1 MNLLAFA
8 GRRLAGAAVL
18 LVLLSAAVFAVTA
31 VLPGDAVS
39 AVAGVDASAAQR
51 ADVRAG
57 LGLDRPAAERYAAW
71 AADAVRGDLGHGFV
85 GERPVADILATR
97 LPNSL
102 LLAGL
107 TLAVT
112 APLATLLGL
121 WTGLRGGGT
130 ADRVVST
137 GAQVLAAIPEFV
149 VAALLVAVLAVWAG
163 VLPRVSVVP
172 LGGTPLDAP
181 RALVLPVLTLSAV
194 GLAVATRLLR
204 VSVAD
209 AAATPYCEAARLSG
223 VRGIRLAVRH
233 VLPNAAGPAVQAL
246 TLTTGALVGSAVVV
260 ENVFDYPG
268 IGRELQLAVAARDVP
283 MVQGIATALVAVMLL
298 VLLLGDV
305 CARLIGAREGH
316 GR

>member
-1 MNLLAFA
+1 MNLAAFV
-8 GRRLAGAAVL
+8 GRRLAGAAAL
-18 LVLLSAAVFAVTA
+18 LVLLSAVIFAATA

-39 AVAGVDASAAQR
+39 AVAGADASEARR

-57 LGLDRPAAERYAAW
+57 LGLDRPAAERYADWLAG
-71 AADAVRGDLGHGFV
+71 AVEGDLGRGFV
-85 GERPVADILATR
+85 GGRPVTEVLSAR

-121 WTGLRGGGT
+121 WTGLRGGA
-130 ADRVVST
+130 ADRFVST
-137 GAQVLAAIPEFV
+137 AAQILAALPEFV
-149 VAALLVAVLAVWAG
+149 VATLLAAVLAVWLEI
-163 VLPRVSVVP
+163 LPRVSVIP
-172 LGGTPLDAP
+172 LGGTPLDVP
-181 RALVLPVLTLSAV
+181 HALILPVLTLSAV

-204 VSVAD
+204 VCVAD
-209 AAATPYCEAARLSG
+209 VAAGPYCEAARLNG
-223 VRGIRLAVRH
+223 VRGVRLAVRH

-268 IGRELQLAVAARDVP
+268 IGRELQLAVAARDIP
-283 MVQGIATALVAVMLL
+283 MVQGISTALAG
-298 VLLLGDV
+298 VLLMVLLAGDI
-305 CARLIGAREGH
+305 CARLLGAREGH

>member
-8 GRRLAGAAVL
+8 ARRLAGAVGL
-18 LVLLSAAVFAVTA
+18 LVLLSAAVFAATA

-51 ADVRAG
+51 AEVRAE
-57 LGLDRPAAERYAAW
+57 LGLDRPAVQRYADW
-71 AADAVRGDLGHGFV
+71 AAGAVRGDLGRGFV
-85 GERPVADILATR
+85 GERPVADVLATR

-102 LLAGL
+102 LLAAL

-121 WTGLRGGGT
+121 WTGLRGGV

-137 GAQVLAAIPEFV
+137 SAQILAAVPEFV
-149 VAALLVAVLAVWAG
+149 VAALLVAVLAVWLE
-163 VLPRVSVVP
+163 VLPRVSVIP
-172 LGGTPLDAP
+172 LGGTPLDVP
-181 RALVLPVLTLSAV
+181 DALVLPVLTLSAV

-204 VSVAD
+204 ASVAD
-209 AAATPYCEAARLSG
+209 TAATPYCEAARLNG
-223 VRGIRLAVRH
+223 VRGVRLAVRH
-233 VLPNAAGPAVQAL
+233 ILPNAAGPAVQAL

-283 MVQGIATALVAVMLL
+283 MVQGIATALVAVMLAVL
-298 VLLLGDV
+298 VLGDV
-305 CARLIGAREGH
+305 CARLLGAREGH

>member
-8 GRRLAGAAVL
+8 ARRLAEAVVL
-18 LVLLSAAVFAVTA
+18 LVLLSAAVFAATA

-39 AVAGVDASAAQR
+39 AVAGVDASETQR
-51 ADVRAG
+51 AEVRAE
-57 LGLDRPAAERYAAW
+57 LGLDRPAVQRYADW
-71 AADAVRGDLGHGFV
+71 AAGAVRGDLGRGFV
-85 GERPVADILATR
+85 GERPVADVLTTR

-121 WTGLRGGGT
+121 WTGLRGGV

-137 GAQVLAAIPEFV
+137 SAQILAAVPEFV
-149 VAALLVAVLAVWAG
+149 VAALLVAVLAVWLE
-163 VLPRVSVVP
+163 VLPRVSVIP
-172 LGGTPLDAP
+172 LRGTPLDVP
-181 RALVLPVLTLSAV
+181 DALVLPVLTLSAV

-204 VSVAD
+204 ASVAD
-209 AAATPYCEAARLSG
+209 TAARPYCEAARLNG
-223 VRGIRLAVRH
+223 VRGVRLAVRH
-233 VLPNAAGPAVQAL
+233 ILPNAAGPAVQAL

-283 MVQGIATALVAVMLL
+283 MVQGIATALVAVMLA

-305 CARLIGAREGH
+305 CARLLGAREGH

>member
-1 MNLLAFA
+1 MSLIAFA
-8 GRRLAGAAVL
+8 GRRLVGAAVL
-18 LVLLSAAVFAVTA
+18 LVVLSAVVFAATA

-51 ADVRAG
+51 AEVRAE
-57 LGLDRPAAERYAAW
+57 LGLDRPAAERYAHW
-71 AADAVRGDLGHGFV
+71 VEDAVRGDLGHGFV
-85 GERPVADILATR
+85 GDRPVTDVLATR

-112 APLATLLGL
+112 APLAALLGL
-121 WTGLRGGGT
+121 WTGLRGGG
-130 ADRVVST
+130 ADRFVST
-137 GAQVLAAIPEFV
+137 AAQILAAVPEFV
-149 VAALLVAVLAVWAG
+149 VAALLVAVLAVWLEL
-163 VLPRVSVVP
+163 LPRVSVIP
-172 LGGTPLDAP
+172 LGGTPLDVP
-181 RALVLPVLTLSAV
+181 HALILPVLTLSAV

-209 AAATPYCEAARLSG
+209 AAATPYCEAARLNG
-223 VRGIRLAVRH
+223 VRGVRLAVRH
-233 VLPNAAGPAVQAL
+233 ILPNAAGPAVHAL

-268 IGRELQLAVAARDVP
+268 IGRELQLAVAARDIP
-283 MVQGIATALVAVMLL
+283 MVQGIATVLAGVMLV
-298 VLLLGDV
+298 VLLTGDI
-305 CARLIGAREGH
+305 CARLLGAREGH

>member
-8 GRRLAGAAVL
+8 ARRLAGAAVL
-18 LVLLSAAVFAVTA
+18 LVLLSAAVFAATA

-39 AVAGVDASAAQR
+39 AVAGVDASEAQR
-51 ADVRAG
+51 AEVRAE
-57 LGLDRPAAERYAAW
+57 LGLDRPAVQRYADW
-71 AADAVRGDLGHGFV
+71 AAGALRGDLGRGFV
-85 GERPVADILATR
+85 GERPVADVLATR

-107 TLAVT
+107 TLALT

-121 WTGLRGGGT
+121 WTGLRGGV

-137 GAQVLAAIPEFV
+137 SAQILAAVPEFV
-149 VAALLVAVLAVWAG
+149 VAALLVAVLAVWLE
-163 VLPRVSVVP
+163 VLPRVSVIP
-172 LGGTPLDAP
+172 LGGTPLDVP
-181 RALVLPVLTLSAV
+181 DALVLPVLTLGAV

-204 VSVAD
+204 ASVAD
-209 AAATPYCEAARLSG
+209 IAATPYCEAARLNG
-223 VRGIRLAVRH
+223 VRGVRLAVRH
-233 VLPNAAGPAVQAL
+233 ILPNAAGPAVQAL

-283 MVQGIATALVAVMLL
+283 MVQGIATALVAVMLA

-305 CARLIGAREGH
+305 CARLLGAREGH

>member
-1 MNLLAFA
+1 MSLVAFA
-8 GRRLAGAAVL
+8 GRRLVGAAVL
-18 LVLLSAAVFAVTA
+18 LVVLSAVVFAATA

-51 ADVRAG
+51 TEVRAE
-57 LGLDRPAAERYAAW
+57 LGLDRPAAERYAHW
-71 AADAVRGDLGHGFV
+71 AAGAVRGDLGHGFV
-85 GERPVADILATR
+85 GDRQVTDVLATR

-112 APLATLLGL
+112 APLAALLGL
-121 WTGLRGGGT
+121 WTGLRGGG
-130 ADRVVST
+130 ADRFVST
-137 GAQVLAAIPEFV
+137 AAQVLAAVPEFV
-149 VAALLVAVLAVWAG
+149 VAALLVAVLAVWLEL
-163 VLPRVSVVP
+163 LPRVSVIP
-172 LGGTPLDAP
+172 LGGTPLDVP
-181 RALVLPVLTLSAV
+181 HALILPVLTLSAV

-209 AAATPYCEAARLSG
+209 AAATPYCEAARLNG
-223 VRGIRLAVRH
+223 VRGVRLAVRH
-233 VLPNAAGPAVQAL
+233 ILPNAAGPAVHAL

-268 IGRELQLAVAARDVP
+268 IGRELQLAVAARDIP
-283 MVQGIATALVAVMLL
+283 MVQGIATVLAGVMLV
-298 VLLLGDV
+298 VLLTGDI
-305 CARLIGAREGH
+305 CARLLGAREGH

>member
-1 MNLLAFA
+1 MSVIAFA

-18 LVLLSAAVFAVTA
+18 LVLLSGVIFAATA

-39 AVAGVDASAAQR
+39 AVAGVDASEAQR
-51 ADVRAG
+51 AEVRAG
-57 LGLDRPAAERYAAW
+57 LGLDRSAAERYVSW
-71 AADAVRGDLGHGFV
+71 VSGAVRGDLGSGFV
-85 GERPVADILATR
+85 GDRPVAEVVATR

-112 APLATLLGL
+112 VPLATLLGL
-121 WTGLRGGGT
+121 WTGLRGGG
-130 ADRVVST
+130 ADRLVST
-137 GAQVLAAIPEFV
+137 GAQVIAALPEFV
-149 VAALLVAVLAVWAG
+149 IAALLVAVLAVWLEAF
-163 VLPRVSVVP
+163 PRVSLVP
-172 LGGTPLDAP
+172 LGGTPLDVP

-194 GLAVATRLLR
+194 GLTVATRLLR

-209 AAATPYCEAARLSG
+209 AAATPYCEAARLNG
-223 VRGIRLAVRH
+223 VRGTRLATRH
-233 VLPNAAGPAVQAL
+233 ILPNAAGPAVQAL

-268 IGRELQLAVAARDVP
+268 IGRELQLAVAARDIP
-283 MVQGIATALVAVMLL
+283 MVQGIATTLVAVMLA
-298 VLLLGDV
+298 VLLLGD
-305 CARLIGAREGH
+305 IGARALGARERH

>member
-1 MNLLAFA
+1 MIAFA
-8 GRRLAGAAVL
+8 GRRLVGAAVL
-18 LVLLSAAVFAVTA
+18 LVVLSAVVFAATA

-51 ADVRAG
+51 AEVRAE
-57 LGLDRPAAERYAAW
+57 LGLDRPAAERYAHW
-71 AADAVRGDLGHGFV
+71 VEDAVRGDLGHGFV
-85 GERPVADILATR
+85 GDRPVTDVLATR

-112 APLATLLGL
+112 APLAALLGL
-121 WTGLRGGGT
+121 WTGLRGGG
-130 ADRVVST
+130 ADRFVST
-137 GAQVLAAIPEFV
+137 AAQILAAVPEFV
-149 VAALLVAVLAVWAG
+149 VAALLVAVLAVWLEL
-163 VLPRVSVVP
+163 LPRVSVIP
-172 LGGTPLDAP
+172 LGGTPLDVP
-181 RALVLPVLTLSAV
+181 HALILPVLTLSAV

-209 AAATPYCEAARLSG
+209 AAATPYCEAARLNG

-233 VLPNAAGPAVQAL
+233 ILPNAAGPAVHAL

-268 IGRELQLAVAARDVP
+268 IGRELQLAVAARDIP
-283 MVQGIATALVAVMLL
+283 MVQGIATVLAGVMLV
-298 VLLLGDV
+298 VLLTGDI
-305 CARLIGAREGH
+305 CARLLGAREGH

>member
-1 MNLLAFA
+1 MWF
-8 GRRLAGAAVL
+8 RI
-18 LVLLSAAVFAVTA
+18 LVGLEICI
-31 VLPGDAVS
+31 
-39 AVAGVDASAAQR
+39 VD
-51 ADVRAG
+51 
-57 LGLDRPAAERYAAW
+57 W
-71 AADAVRGDLGHGFV
+71 
-85 GERPVADILATR
+85 
-97 LPNSL
+97 PNSL

-121 WTGLRGGGT
+121 WTGLRGGV

-137 GAQVLAAIPEFV
+137 SAQILAAVPEFV
-149 VAALLVAVLAVWAG
+149 VAALLVAVLAVWLE
-163 VLPRVSVVP
+163 VLPRVSVIP
-172 LGGTPLDAP
+172 LGGTPLDVP
-181 RALVLPVLTLSAV
+181 DALVLPVLTLSAV

-204 VSVAD
+204 ASVAD
-209 AAATPYCEAARLSG
+209 TAARPYCEAARLNG
-223 VRGIRLAVRH
+223 VRGVRLAVRH
-233 VLPNAAGPAVQAL
+233 ILPNAAGPAVQAL

-283 MVQGIATALVAVMLL
+283 MVQGIATALVAVMLA

-305 CARLIGAREGH
+305 CARLLGAREGH

>member
-1 MNLLAFA
+1 MNLAVFV

-18 LVLLSAAVFAVTA
+18 LVLLSAVIFAVTA

-39 AVAGVDASAAQR
+39 SIAGVDASGAQR
-51 ADVRAG
+51 SAVRTE
-57 LGLDRPAAERYAAW
+57 LGLDRPAAERYAEWLAG
-71 AADAVRGDLGHGFV
+71 AVHGDLGRGFV
-85 GERPVADILATR
+85 GDRPVTEVLSTR

-112 APLATLLGL
+112 APPAALLGL
-121 WTGLRGGGT
+121 WTGLRGGA
-130 ADRVVST
+130 ADGFVSAA
-137 GAQVLAAIPEFV
+137 AQTLAAIPEFV
-149 VAALLVAVLAVWAG
+149 VAALLVAVMAVWLEI
-163 VLPRVSVVP
+163 LPRVSVIP
-172 LGGTPLDAP
+172 LSGTPLDVP
-181 RALVLPVLTLSAV
+181 HALVLPVLTLSAV

-209 AAATPYCEAARLSG
+209 VAAGPYCEAARLNG
-223 VRGIRLAVRH
+223 VRGIRLALRH

-246 TLTTGALVGSAVVV
+246 TLTTGSLVGSAVVV

-268 IGRELQLAVAARDVP
+268 IGRELQLAVAARDIP
-283 MVQGIATALVAVMLL
+283 MVQGIATALAGVMLA
-298 VLLLGDV
+298 VLLAGDI
-305 CARLIGAREGH
+305 CARLLGAREGY

>member
-1 MNLLAFA
+1 MRVIAFA

-18 LVLLSAAVFAVTA
+18 LVLLSGVIFAATA

-39 AVAGVDASAAQR
+39 AVAGVDASEAQR

-57 LGLDRPAAERYAAW
+57 LGLDRSAAERYASWVAG
-71 AADAVRGDLGHGFV
+71 AVRGDLGNGFV
-85 GERPVADILATR
+85 GDRPVTEVVATR

-112 APLATLLGL
+112 VPLATLLGL
-121 WTGLRGGGT
+121 WTGLRGGG
-130 ADRVVST
+130 ADRLVAT
-137 GAQVLAAIPEFV
+137 GAQVIAAIPEFV
-149 VAALLVAVLAVWAG
+149 IAALLVAVLAVG
-163 VLPRVSVVP
+163 LEVFPRVSLVP
-172 LGGTPLDAP
+172 LGGTPLDVP

-194 GLAVATRLLR
+194 GLTVATRLLR

-209 AAATPYCEAARLSG
+209 AAATPYCEAARLNG
-223 VRGIRLAVRH
+223 VRGTRLAARH
-233 VLPNAAGPAVQAL
+233 ILPNAAGPAVQAL

-268 IGRELQLAVAARDVP
+268 IGRELQLAVAARDIP
-283 MVQGIATALVAVMLL
+283 MVQGIATTLVAVMLA
-298 VLLLGDV
+298 VLLLGDI
-305 CARLIGAREGH
+305 CARALGARERH

>member
-8 GRRLAGAAVL
+8 ARRLAGAVVL
-18 LVLLSAAVFAVTA
+18 LVLLSAAVFAATA

-51 ADVRAG
+51 AEVRAG
-57 LGLDRPAAERYAAW
+57 LGLDRPAVQRYADW
-71 AADAVRGDLGHGFV
+71 AAGAVRGDLGRGFV
-85 GERPVADILATR
+85 GERPVADVLATR

-102 LLAGL
+102 LLAAL

-121 WTGLRGGGT
+121 WTGLRGGV

-137 GAQVLAAIPEFV
+137 SAQILAAVPEFV
-149 VAALLVAVLAVWAG
+149 VAALLVAVLAVWLD
-163 VLPRVSVVP
+163 VLPRVSVIP
-172 LGGTPLDAP
+172 LGGTPLDVP
-181 RALVLPVLTLSAV
+181 DALVLPVLTLSAV

-204 VSVAD
+204 ASVAD
-209 AAATPYCEAARLSG
+209 TAATPYCEAARLNG
-223 VRGIRLAVRH
+223 VRGVRLAVRH
-233 VLPNAAGPAVQAL
+233 ILPNAAGPAVQAL

-283 MVQGIATALVAVMLL
+283 MVQGIATALVAVMLAVL
-298 VLLLGDV
+298 VLGDV
-305 CARLIGAREGH
+305 CARLLGAREGH

>member
-1 MNLLAFA
+1 MNLAAFV

-18 LVLLSAAVFAVTA
+18 LVLLSGVIFAATA

-39 AVAGVDASAAQR
+39 AVAGVDASEAQR
-51 ADVRAG
+51 ADVRTE
-57 LGLDRPAAERYAAW
+57 LGLDRPAAERYADWLAG
-71 AADAVRGDLGHGFV
+71 AVRGDLGRGFV
-85 GERPVADILATR
+85 GGRPVTEVLATR

-121 WTGLRGGGT
+121 WTGLRGGA
-130 ADRVVST
+130 ADRFVST
-137 GAQVLAAIPEFV
+137 AAQTLAAVPEFV
-149 VAALLVAVLAVWAG
+149 VAALLVAVLAVWLEI
-163 VLPRVSVVP
+163 LPRVSVIP

-181 RALVLPVLTLSAV
+181 HALILPVLTLSAV

-209 AAATPYCEAARLSG
+209 VAATPYCEAARLNG
-223 VRGIRLAVRH
+223 VRGVRLAVRH
-233 VLPNAAGPAVQAL
+233 ILPNAAGPAVQAL
-246 TLTTGALVGSAVVV
+246 TLTTGSLVGSAVVV

-268 IGRELQLAVAARDVP
+268 IGRELQLAVAARDIP
-283 MVQGIATALVAVMLL
+283 MVQGIATALAGVMLV
-298 VLLLGDV
+298 VLLAGDI
-305 CARLIGAREGH
+305 CARLLGAREGD

>member
-1 MNLLAFA
+1 MLAFA
-8 GRRLAGAAVL
+8 ARRLAEAVVL
-18 LVLLSAAVFAVTA
+18 LVLLSAAVFAATA

-39 AVAGVDASAAQR
+39 AVAGVDASETQR
-51 ADVRAG
+51 AEVRAE
-57 LGLDRPAAERYAAW
+57 LGLDRPAVQRYADW
-71 AADAVRGDLGHGFV
+71 AAGAVRGDLGRGFV
-85 GERPVADILATR
+85 GERPVADVLTTR

-121 WTGLRGGGT
+121 WTGLRGGV

-137 GAQVLAAIPEFV
+137 SAQILAAVPEFV
-149 VAALLVAVLAVWAG
+149 VAALLVAVLAVWLE
-163 VLPRVSVVP
+163 VLPRVSVIP
-172 LGGTPLDAP
+172 LGGTPLDVP
-181 RALVLPVLTLSAV
+181 DALVLPVLTLSAV

-204 VSVAD
+204 ASVAD
-209 AAATPYCEAARLSG
+209 TAARPYCEAARLNG
-223 VRGIRLAVRH
+223 VRGVRLAVRH
-233 VLPNAAGPAVQAL
+233 ILPNAAGPAVQAL

-283 MVQGIATALVAVMLL
+283 MVQGIATALVAVMLA

-305 CARLIGAREGH
+305 CARLLGAREGH

>member
-1 MNLLAFA
+1 MRLLAVAF
-8 GRRLAGAAVL
+8 RRLAGAAVL
-18 LVLLSAAVFAVTA
+18 LVLLSAVVFAATT

-39 AVAGVDASAAQR
+39 GVAGVDASAAQR
-51 ADVRAG
+51 AEVRAE
-57 LGLDRPAAERYAAW
+57 LGLDRPVTERYADW
-71 AADAVRGDLGHGFV
+71 AAGAVRGDLGRGFV
-85 GERPVADILATR
+85 GERSVTDVIAAR

-102 LLAGL
+102 LLAAL

-112 APLATLLGL
+112 TPLAVLLGL
-121 WTGLRGGGT
+121 WTGLRGGV

-137 GAQVLAAIPEFV
+137 SAQILAAVPEFV
-149 VAALLVAVLAVWAG
+149 IAALLVAVLAVWLEA
-163 VLPRVSVVP
+163 LPRVSVIP
-172 LGGTPLDAP
+172 LGGTPLDVP
-181 RALVLPVLTLSAV
+181 HALVLPVLTLSAV

-209 AAATPYCEAARLSG
+209 TAATPHCEAARLNG
-223 VRGIRLAVRH
+223 VRGVRLAVRH
-233 VLPNAAGPAVQAL
+233 ILPNAAGPAVQAL

-283 MVQGIATALVAVMLL
+283 MVQGIATALIAVMLA
-298 VLLLGDV
+298 VLLLGDL
-305 CARLIGAREGH
+305 CTRLLGAREGH

>member
-1 MNLLAFA
+1 MSVIAFA

-18 LVLLSAAVFAVTA
+18 LVLLSGVIFAATA

-39 AVAGVDASAAQR
+39 AVTGVDASEAQR

-57 LGLDRPAAERYAAW
+57 LGLDRSAAERYVSW
-71 AADAVRGDLGHGFV
+71 VSGAVRGDLGSGFV
-85 GERPVADILATR
+85 GDRPVAEVVATR

-112 APLATLLGL
+112 VPLATLLGL
-121 WTGLRGGGT
+121 WTGLRGGG
-130 ADRVVST
+130 ADRLVST
-137 GAQVLAAIPEFV
+137 GAQVIAALPEFV
-149 VAALLVAVLAVWAG
+149 IAALLVAVLAVWLEAF
-163 VLPRVSVVP
+163 PRVSLVP
-172 LGGTPLDAP
+172 LGGTPLDVP

-194 GLAVATRLLR
+194 GLTVATRLLR

-209 AAATPYCEAARLSG
+209 AAATPYCEAARLNG
-223 VRGIRLAVRH
+223 VRGTRLAARH
-233 VLPNAAGPAVQAL
+233 ILPNAAGPAVQAL

-268 IGRELQLAVAARDVP
+268 IGRELQLAVAARDIP
-283 MVQGIATALVAVMLL
+283 MVQGIATTLVAVMLA
-298 VLLLGDV
+298 VLLLGD
-305 CARLIGAREGH
+305 IGARALGARERH

>member
-1 MNLLAFA
+1 MRPLAFA
-8 GRRLAGAAVL
+8 FRRLAGAAVL
-18 LVLLSAAVFAVTA
+18 LVVLSAVVFAATT

-51 ADVRAG
+51 AEVRAG
-57 LGLDRPAAERYAAW
+57 LGLHRPVTERYADWVAG
-71 AADAVRGDLGHGFV
+71 AVRGDLGRGFV
-85 GERPVADILATR
+85 GERSVTDVIATR

-102 LLAGL
+102 LLAAL

-112 APLATLLGL
+112 APLAVLLGL
-121 WTGLRGGGT
+121 WTGLRGGV

-137 GAQVLAAIPEFV
+137 SAQILAAVPEFV
-149 VAALLVAVLAVWAG
+149 IAALLVAVTAVWLD
-163 VLPRVSVVP
+163 VLPRVSVIP
-172 LGGTPLDAP
+172 LGGTPLDVP
-181 RALVLPVLTLSAV
+181 HALVLPVLTLSAV

-209 AAATPYCEAARLSG
+209 TAATPHCEAARLNG
-223 VRGIRLAVRH
+223 VRGVRLAVRH
-233 VLPNAAGPAVQAL
+233 ILPNAAGPAVQAL

-283 MVQGIATALVAVMLL
+283 MVQGIATALIAVMLA
-298 VLLLGDV
+298 VLLLGDL
-305 CARLIGAREGH
+305 CTRLLGARKGH
-316 GR
+316 ER

>member
-1 MNLLAFA
+1 MNLLAFV

-18 LVLLSAAVFAVTA
+18 LVLLSAAIFAATA

-39 AVAGVDASAAQR
+39 AVAGVDASEGQR
-51 ADVRAG
+51 ADVRAE
-57 LGLDRPAAERYAAW
+57 LGLDRPAAERYASW
-71 AADAVRGDLGHGFV
+71 AADALRGDLGRGFV
-85 GERPVADILATR
+85 GERPVTEVLATR

-112 APLATLLGL
+112 APIATLLGL
-121 WTGLRGGGT
+121 WTGLRGGG
-130 ADRVVST
+130 ADRLVST
-137 GAQVLAAIPEFV
+137 GAQVLAAVPEFV
-149 VAALLVAVLAVWAG
+149 IAALLIAVLAVWLEL
-163 VLPRVSVVP
+163 LPRVSVIP
-172 LGGTPLDAP
+172 LGGTPLDVP

-209 AAATPYCEAARLSG
+209 AAATPYCEAARLNGVHG
-223 VRGIRLAVRH
+223 VRLAARH
-233 VLPNAAGPAVQAL
+233 ILPHAAGPAVQAL

-260 ENVFDYPG
+260 ENVYDYPG

-283 MVQGIATALVAVMLL
+283 MVQGIATALVAVMLA
-298 VLLLGDV
+298 VLLLGDICV
-305 CARLIGAREGH
+305 RLLGARERH